1 MDDKQNSN
9 INDKPISTLNK
20 KRVREESEEEF
31 EEEEISQSNKKKKIE
46 IKNYLSF
53 PTKSQNYLY
62 NIFSPKIDSFLIN
75 KKNIYTTSSKNKY
88 NYICQEI
95 NTGIN
100 SLQIDDAKILILENK
115 TLFFLLSLNN
125 FYIYEIKENKNYEL
139 IKEINLNQ
147 QNSFTFSYSPTN
159 FFLITPEAKKPR
171 KNQVTKNKKNKKIR
185 TRMILFIC
193 IVSCN
198 EKYLCQFDLKDLIFK
213 KVKNILSKKGIAQYL
228 INNDM
233 RYKLYNNNKIIC
245 YNNSCAYIQKFFG
258 SQKFKNLKLH
268 NIESVS
274 ILNENLFCICTPD
287 IVYVYETK
295 KESLIGEFKTHN
307 QDKKAKLI
315 KPDNNLLMVYSNKD
329 IALYDLES
337 LMIFQKLEFNYI
349 NDDNDEPIK
358 KVKQLNNNN
367 IAILFTSIFAVYS
380 LEKNAIT
387 FKFDYW
393 KNNNMVTNSVL
404 MEINPNII
412 LLNNDEK
419 NFYLINSI
427 KGDKI
432 ASLNIDDNIFSLC
445 KKIKKYK
452 FKYGVTVDKNI
463 EIDEEKN
470 TNYTLIKNY
479 QDTYI
484 LSSVLEE

>member
-1 MDDKQNSN
+1 MDNKQNQN
-9 INDKPISTLNK
+9 INDEPLSTLNK
-20 KRVREESEEEF
+20 KRAREESEEES
-31 EEEEISQSNKKKKIE
+31 EEDINQSNKKKKIE
-46 IKNYLSF
+46 IKNYLAF
-53 PTKSQNYLY
+53 PKKSQNNLY

-75 KKNIYTTSSKNKY
+75 KKNISTTSSKNKY

-95 NTGIN
+95 NTGTN
-100 SLQIDDAKILILENK
+100 SLQINDAKILTLENK
-115 TLFFLLSLNN
+115 ILIFLLSFNN

-159 FFLITPEAKKPR
+159 FFLITPEPKKPR
-171 KNQVTKNKKNKKIR
+171 KNQVVKNINNRKIR
-185 TRMILFIC
+185 TKMVLYIC
-193 IVSCN
+193 IISCN
-198 EKYLCQFDLKDLIFK
+198 EKYLCQFDLKELIFK
-213 KVKNILSKKGIAQYL
+213 KVKNILSKRGIAQYL

-233 RYKLYNNNKIIC
+233 KYKLYNNNKILC
-245 YNNSCAYIQKFFG
+245 YNNHCAYIQKFFG
-258 SQKFKNLKLH
+258 SHKFKNLKLQ

-274 ILNENLFCICTPD
+274 ILNKNLFCICTPD
-287 IVYVYETK
+287 TVYVYETK
-295 KESLIGEFKTHN
+295 NETILGEFKTHN
-307 QDKKAKLI
+307 QDKKAILI
-315 KPDNNLLMVYSNKD
+315 KPDNNLLLVYSNSD

-337 LMIFQKLEFNYI
+337 LMFFQKLELNYI
-349 NDDNDEPIK
+349 NDNDEQIK

-367 IAILFTSIFAVYS
+367 IAILFTSIFAVYN

-387 FKFDYW
+387 FKCDYW
-393 KNNNMVTNSVL
+393 KINNMGINSVL
-404 MEINPNII
+404 MEINPNVV

-432 ASLNIDDNIFSLC
+432 ASLNINDNIFSLC

-470 TNYTLIKNY
+470 TNYILIKNY
-479 QDTYI
+479 QNTFI